1 MRTVGG
7 GAGFAGDRVEP
18 AVALAATGTVDAV
31 VLECLAER
39 TMVHGLR
46 ARRAHRDAGAP
57 GTVAAW
63 DSRLRRRLT
72 PLLPEAV
79 RNGCRVVSNLGGAD
93 PEGAAEATA
102 ALAAELGLRGLRV
115 AAVVGDDVLDRIDRV
130 DWREP
135 PPDGVWLGAH
145 AYIGSDGIGRAVDAG
160 ADVVIC
166 GRAADS
172 ALFLGALHGAL
183 DDAPDARAGG
193 LVVGHLLECSGQLTG
208 GNHQAPGGARL
219 SAAELADLGYPLA
232 EVRPDGTA
240 TLRVT
245 PGKPGR
251 IDRFSCTEQLL
262 YEVHDPGA
270 YLTPDGTVDL
280 TGVRFDPR
288 PDGSVEVG
296 GARMGP
302 RPARLKV
309 SGFVARPG
317 TLVDAEIGFAGVG
330 ALGRARDA
338 AEILRI
344 RLAAAGFTGAQIDLV
359 GVDSLL
365 GRASQ
370 PLLAPPPEV
379 RVHVT
384 VACPDDEQ
392 ATAVEDELITLTIS
406 GPPNAGGI
414 RAERRPHI
422 AVVDGRLDRELVREE
437 LAWAS

>member
-46 ARRAHRDAGAP
+46 ARRRDRDAGGAER
-57 GTVAAW
+57 TAAW
-63 DSRLRRRLT
+63 DPRLRRRLT
-72 PLLPEAV
+72 PLLPEAAGH
-79 RNGCRVVSNLGGAD
+79 GCGIVSNLGGAD
-93 PEGAAEATA
+93 PLGAAEATA
-102 ALAAELGLRGLRV
+102 ALADELGLSRLRV
-115 AAVVGDDVLDRIDRV
+115 AAVLGDDVLDRIDRV
-130 DWREP
+130 DWRDP
-135 PPDGVWLGAH
+135 PPDGSWLGAH
-145 AYIGSDGIGRAVDAG
+145 AYIGSEGIGRAVDAG
-160 ADVVIC
+160 ADVVLC

-183 DDAPDARAGG
+183 DDDPDARAGG

-219 SAAELADLGYPLA
+219 SAGELADLGYPLA

-251 IDRFSCTEQLL
+251 LDRFSCTEQLL
-262 YEVHDPGA
+262 YEVHDPSA
-270 YLTPDGTVDL
+270 YVTPDGTVDL

-296 GARMGP
+296 GARMGE
-302 RPARLKV
+302 RPERLKV

-338 AEILRI
+338 AEVLRI
-344 RLAAAGFTGAQIDLV
+344 RLDAAGFVDPQIDLV

-384 VACPDDEQ
+384 AACTDDEA
-392 ATAVEDELITLTIS
+392 ATVVEDELIALTIS

-414 RAERRPHI
+414 RVERRPHV
-422 AVVDGRLDRELVREE
+422 AVVDGRIDRELVREE
-437 LAWAS
+437 LAWVR